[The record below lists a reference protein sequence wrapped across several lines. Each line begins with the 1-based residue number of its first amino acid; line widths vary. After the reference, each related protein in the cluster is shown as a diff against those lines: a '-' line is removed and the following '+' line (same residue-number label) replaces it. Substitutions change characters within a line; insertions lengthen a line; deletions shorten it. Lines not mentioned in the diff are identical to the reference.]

1 MPKEQTVV
9 IFTLTLLA
17 VIGPIGPC
25 FQSGCIR
32 SQRIGRYRITDQVDG
47 VASNKL
53 VGAIYAAQ
61 TGTAKANVRQT
72 TSAML
77 KIRCFMGISFQ
88 MFLCE
93 GTVSTVSTIST

>member
-53 VGAIYAAQ
+53 VGAIYAA
-61 TGTAKANVRQT
+61 TPIGMNRGVLIRVRVDRIFRTVVVDTTDGSTANR
-72 TSAML
+72 
-77 KIRCFMGISFQ
+77 IW
-88 MFLCE
+88 
-93 GTVSTVSTIST
+93 